1 MKIFYGKR
9 TVRKS
14 VTMKIFEYS
23 SLGKRLKTQ
32 TDITKDQY
40 KLLKD
45 LKIMLLRTTEKIVK
59 IEKIRVVKLILLK
72 CLTQY

>member
-1 MKIFYGKR
+1 
-9 TVRKS
+9 
-14 VTMKIFEYS
+14 MKIFEYS

-32 TDITKDQY
+32 TDITKGQY

-59 IEKIRVVKLILLK
+59 IEKKISVVKLILLK

>member
-1 MKIFYGKR
+1 
-9 TVRKS
+9 
-14 VTMKIFEYS
+14 MKIFEYS

-59 IEKIRVVKLILLK
+59 IEKKIRVVKLILLK

>member
-1 MKIFYGKR
+1 
-9 TVRKS
+9 
-14 VTMKIFEYS
+14 MKIFEYS

-45 LKIMLLRTTEKIVK
+45 LKIMLMRTTEKIVK
-59 IEKIRVVKLILLK
+59 IEKKIRVVKLILLK